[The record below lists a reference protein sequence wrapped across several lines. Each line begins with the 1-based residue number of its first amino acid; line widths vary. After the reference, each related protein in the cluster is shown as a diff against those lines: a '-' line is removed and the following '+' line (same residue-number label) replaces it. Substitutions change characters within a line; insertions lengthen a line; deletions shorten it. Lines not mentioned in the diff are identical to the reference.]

1 MTGASGFVGR
11 HLLDEIKECFH
22 VHGIARRSQA
32 QAGVA
37 PHPNI
42 TWSQTDIAEPEQ
54 LVATFEWIRSQ
65 GPVAAVIHL
74 AAHYDFTGEDS
85 PEYRRTNVEGLGHTL
100 DACRRIGIRRFIF
113 ASSVAACRFP
123 DVGDVI
129 TESTPP
135 DADHP
140 YARSKRTGEAMVRAA
155 DPDVPSCIVR
165 FAALY
170 SDWCEYPPLFN
181 FLRTWLSDGWNAT
194 MIGGRGTFAI
204 PYLHIRCAVSFLD
217 HLLYH
222 LDLPEP
228 GEIFIASPDGAVS
241 VREVFDAATLAY
253 FGERRSPIHVPK
265 TVTSVWLRLQETAGR
280 AIGRVP
286 FERPWMARYL
296 DRRLMVDASR
306 TRRRLGWVNR
316 PRFDLIRR
324 IPFLVDNLRTQPLRW
339 DKVNHAAMRKEVTG
353 YGLKIQWLLE
363 RHQDEICRRQVDALL
378 DPSQHARF
386 GVAGRFD
393 EEQVTARVRLSISN
407 LRRTIRTR
415 EMEPVGG
422 HCRTIAAQC
431 HRDGLT
437 VEQVCEA
444 FSNLGA
450 VCIDTLKENRPPPGL
465 ERALTDRITM
475 ALQFGIDEIL
485 DEFEL
490 LSGGS
495 CAPCRERS
503 EAVVQT

>member
-11 HLLDEIKECFH
+11 HLLDGIKECFY

-32 QAGVA
+32 QSGIS

-42 TWSQTDIAEPEQ
+42 IWSQADIGEPEQ
-54 LVATFEWIRSQ
+54 LAATFEWIRSR
-65 GPVAAVIHL
+65 GPVAAVVHL
-74 AAHYDFTGEDS
+74 AAHYDFTGDNS
-85 PEYRRTNVEGLGHTL
+85 PEYQRTNVEGLGHTL
-100 DACRRIGIRRFIF
+100 DACRRIGVRRFIF

-123 DVGDVI
+123 DAGGVV

-155 DPDVPSCIVR
+155 DDVPSCIVR

-181 FLRTWLSDGWNAT
+181 FLTTWLSDGWNAR
-194 MIGGRGTFAI
+194 MIGGRGIFGI
-204 PYLHIRCAVSFLD
+204 PYLHIRCAVSFLN
-217 HLLYH
+217 HLLYN
-222 LDLPEP
+222 LDVPEP
-228 GEIFIASPDGAVS
+228 GETLIASTDGHVS
-241 VREVFDAATLAY
+241 TRAVFDAATLAY
-253 FGERRSPIHVPK
+253 FGERRRPILVPK
-265 TVTSVWLRLQETAGR
+265 PVTAAWLRLQETAGR
-280 AIGRVP
+280 AIGRLP

-296 DRRLMVDASR
+296 DRQLSVDASR
-306 TRRRLGWVNR
+306 TRQRLGWAHR

-324 IPFLVDNLRTQPLRW
+324 MPFLVDNLRTQPVRW
-339 DKVNHAAMRKEVTG
+339 NTINHAAMRKEVTG
-353 YGLKIQWLLE
+353 YGLEIQWLLE
-363 RHQDEICRRQVDALL
+363 RHQEEICRRQVDALL
-378 DPSQHARF
+378 DPARRSRF
-386 GVAGRFD
+386 GIAGRFD
-393 EEQVTARVRLSISN
+393 RDQIAARVRLSISN
-407 LRRTIRTR
+407 LRRAIRTR
-415 EMEPVGG
+415 EMGPVGN

-437 VEQVCEA
+437 VEQACEA
-444 FSNLGA
+444 LSNLGT
-450 VCIDTLKENRPPPGL
+450 VCIETLTEDAPRPGL
-465 ERALTDRITM
+465 ERALTERITM

-490 LSGGS
+490 LSGAS

-503 EAVVQT
+503 EAVIHA